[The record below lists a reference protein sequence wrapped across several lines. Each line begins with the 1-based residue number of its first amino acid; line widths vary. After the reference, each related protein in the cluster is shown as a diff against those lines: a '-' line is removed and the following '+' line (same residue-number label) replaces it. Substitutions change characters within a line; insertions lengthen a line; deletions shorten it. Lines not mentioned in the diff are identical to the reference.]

1 MAPYNPD
8 IAVRKRSS
16 ANTREAVLVE
26 RLESSSQPHI
36 FQFLSITDG
45 SEALRLH
52 KEYRGNLVWLMYRAL
67 TEWFASSDVKI
78 LKHPQG
84 RSCQS
89 RYLSTTGKF
98 TNSSGVYF
106 LEANGVRAALTIYL
120 RNIGYQEL
128 HLSFYVRTS
137 DAPSIHS
144 VLTDIENTPSR
155 LKNLILDGEGVP
167 LASFPPVSWTD
178 VVLPEEMRRLVN
190 SNSIDLLGKS
200 DLYRR
205 MGVPLKRG
213 LLFWGSP
220 GCGKTLCAKMLMSQ
234 FPRSIYV
241 TCGDLDSCPGWGI
254 PEIYGLARRLAPCLV
269 VLEDLD
275 VLGGVERR
283 SQSGRPLGQLLG
295 ELDGLESNQGVVTVA
310 TTNDVAVLDEALNNR
325 PGRFDI
331 KLHFPNPGHDLRMQ
345 LLKLFTKSVT
355 LAPDVDLTTL
365 SNRMEYGNLS
375 AAHVREV
382 VTRSI
387 IFATDEVAEFTDT
400 DPVVSQSHLERALTI
415 MADPKR
421 GKIGFNP
428 ERG

>member
-1 MAPYNPD
+1 MPQNPD
-8 IAVRKRSS
+8 IAVIKRSS
-16 ANTREAVLVE
+16 ANAKGAVLVE
-26 RLESSSQPHI
+26 RLESSSQPYI
-36 FQFLSITDG
+36 FQFLGITDG

-67 TEWFASSDVKI
+67 IDWFDSSAVKH

-89 RYLSTTGKF
+89 RYLSPTGKF

-106 LEANGVRAALTIYL
+106 LEVNGVRAAFTVYL
-120 RNIGYQEL
+120 RNLGYQEL
-128 HLSFYVRTS
+128 HLSVFVRTA
-137 DAPSIHS
+137 DAPSMQSI
-144 VLTDIENTPSR
+144 LTEIEDSPSK
-155 LKNLILDGEGVP
+155 LKNLVLDGEGAPVK
-167 LASFPPVSWTD
+167 AFSRVSFTD
-178 VVLPEEMRRLVN
+178 VVLTEEIRKVVN

-241 TCGDLDSCPGWGI
+241 TCGDLDTYPGWGI
-254 PEIYGLARRLAPCLV
+254 PQIYELARRLAPCLV

-275 VLGGVERR
+275 VLGGADRHHRPGR
-283 SQSGRPLGQLLG
+283 SLGELLG

-310 TTNDVAVLDEALNNR
+310 TTNDLSMLDEALNNR
-325 PGRFDI
+325 PGRFDL

-345 LLKLFTKSVT
+345 LLKLFTKNIV
-355 LAPDVDLTTL
+355 LAPDVDLNTL

-382 VTRSI
+382 VTRSV
-387 IFATDEVAEFTDT
+387 IFATDEMADLTGP
-400 DPVVSQSHLERALTI
+400 DPVVSQSHLERALAV

-421 GKIGFNP
+421 AKIGFNP